1 MGFPNPQLQASQA
14 TLRHP
19 ALCLMAKTPVLQG
32 KFLIEGLH
40 LQVTV
45 WSTKEETNQWGA
57 PTQLSVAS
65 LKAMQQVDHGYLAR
79 DQQALHLDTPS
90 LPSAMISHELSILP
104 FFAQVSSFLSFHFS
118 R

>member
-19 ALCLMAKTPVLQG
+19 ALCLMAKTLVLQG

-40 LQVTV
+40 MQVTV

-57 PTQLSVAS
+57 PAWLSVVKAS
-65 LKAMQQVDHGYLAR
+65 LKAMQQVDHGYLVR
-79 DQQALHLDTPS
+79 DQQALHLGTLR
-90 LPSAMISHELSILP
+90 LPSVMISHELSILP
-104 FFAQVSSFLSFHFS
+104 SGSFFP
-118 R
+118 